1 MKFQEIV
8 VYVLVLIA
16 IGFLVRKFIWKKK
29 SDKNCG
35 DDDCGCH

>member
-1 MKFQEIV
+1 MDTQH
-8 VYVLVLIA
+8 
-16 IGFLVRKFIWKKK
+16 FLVYLVVAVAFVFLIRKFFWKKK